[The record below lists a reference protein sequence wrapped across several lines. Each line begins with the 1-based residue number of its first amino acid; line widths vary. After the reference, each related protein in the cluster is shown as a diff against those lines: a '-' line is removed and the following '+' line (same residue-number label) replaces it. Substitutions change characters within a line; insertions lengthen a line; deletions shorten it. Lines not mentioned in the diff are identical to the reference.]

1 MDYLQTVVD
10 YVEGRVPFEQFYA
23 LILADD
29 GFANWI
35 NQHAPS
41 VWGCTERPSEAN
53 GHQFTFVP
61 YEVRSKLK
69 NMEWAYPV
77 DSIDY
82 QYELESAM
90 EVLLEDSFPEVV
102 FHADPTLAELFDLKL
117 RACPSY
123 IDGPEV
129 WKSGILDRILRE
141 CPEEWSVTR
150 KAKHIR
156 ARILEEFHIEGRKYP
171 HWIQNPDWPVHNGK
185 PMKYVSTSVKRRHEW
200 LQHHFVD
207 VDTGEERI
215 VDDAD

>member
-23 LILADD
+23 LILEDD

-41 VWGCTERPSEAN
+41 VWRCTERPSEAN

-102 FHADPTLAELFDLKL
+102 FHADPTLAELFDLPTSTARRCG
-117 RACPSY
+117 RA
-123 IDGPEV
+123 
-129 WKSGILDRILRE
+129 
-141 CPEEWSVTR
+141 
-150 KAKHIR
+150 A
-156 ARILEEFHIEGRKYP
+156 F
-171 HWIQNPDWPVHNGK
+171 WIA
-185 PMKYVSTSVKRRHEW
+185 S
-200 LQHHFVD
+200 
-207 VDTGEERI
+207 
-215 VDDAD
+215 

>member
-10 YVEGRVPFEQFYA
+10 YVEGRVAFEQFYA
-23 LILADD
+23 LILEDD

-41 VWGCTERPSEAN
+41 VWRCTERPSEAN

-102 FHADPTLAELFDLKL
+102 FHADPTS
-117 RACPSY
+117 C
-123 IDGPEV
+123 
-129 WKSGILDRILRE
+129 
-141 CPEEWSVTR
+141 
-150 KAKHIR
+150 
-156 ARILEEFHIEGRKYP
+156 
-171 HWIQNPDWPVHNGK
+171 
-185 PMKYVSTSVKRRHEW
+185 STSSSAHVLPTSTARRCGRAAFW
-200 LQHHFVD
+200 
-207 VDTGEERI
+207 I
-215 VDDAD
+215 AS